1 MILLSIAYLLRKEM
15 SMLYRVFFK
24 SRYYP
29 FEGTRQKT
37 VRANSKKE
45 IRDNWH
51 SIIHT
56 DEYRIVKIEEVK

>member
-1 MILLSIAYLLRKEM
+1 
-15 SMLYRVFFK
+15 MLYRVIFK

-29 FEGTRQKT
+29 FEGTYQKM

-51 SIIHT
+51 DIINT
-56 DEYRIVKIEEVK
+56 DEYRIVKIEEVKE